1 MLQVIGMGCFSE
13 RQRTIEAAAP
23 LAQTMKTLPLGK
35 PSASV
40 TASCSGSAPQAYQT
54 NAVSPAEIA
63 AALSSR
69 KRELHVH
76 ELGIGVARGA
86 EAAAGGETQHGAVAF
101 AHQAV
106 HQRQARAAC
115 VLDEALHE
123 LASQPAALPFVGHD
137 QRDLA
142 A

>member
-23 LAQTMKTLPLGK
+23 LAQTMNTLPLEN

-40 TASCSGSAPQAYQT
+40 TASWSGSAPQAYQT
-54 NAVSPAEIA
+54 NAVSPAEMA

-76 ELGIGVARGA
+76 QLGIGVARGA
-86 EAAAGGETQHGAVAF
+86 ETAARGETQHRSVALE
-101 AHQAV
+101 HQAM
-106 HQRQARAAC
+106 HQA
-115 VLDEALHE
+115 
-123 LASQPAALPFVGHD
+123 
-137 QRDLA
+137 
-142 A
+142 